1 MNWIKKIQELDF
13 RAYFKLWRAG
23 IKRLYCYRKT
33 VFEMHPDSRVAID
46 QAALLEFNCA
56 WTKAKVYPG
65 VLTLG
70 RNAQLK
76 VSSHFKI
83 YAGAKVYINKNAVL
97 SLGSGYINE
106 RLNLA
111 CYQRIEIGEDVAIAE
126 NVSIRDSDN
135 HSIFN
140 NPEHQ
145 VSAPIVIGNHVWI
158 GMNAT
163 ILKGVKIG
171 DGAIVAAGAVVTKD
185 VPPACLVGGVPAKI
199 IKSGVEWS

>member
-1 MNWIKKIQELDF
+1 MNWIKKMQQLDF
-13 RAYFKLWRAG
+13 RAHFKLWRAG
-23 IKRLYCYRKT
+23 IKRMYCYRKT
-33 VFEMHPDSRVAID
+33 VFETHPGSCIVLD
-46 QAALLEFNCA
+46 QAGILEFNCA
-56 WTKAKVYPG
+56 WTKAQIYPG

-83 YAGAKVYINKNAVL
+83 YAGAKVYINKNAAL

-106 RLNLA
+106 RLNLS
-111 CYQRIEIGEDVAIAE
+111 CYQRIDIGEDVAIAE

-135 HSIFN
+135 HSILN
-140 NPEHQ
+140 NPGQQ
-145 VSAPIVIGNHVWI
+145 VSAPIIIGNHVWI

-163 ILKGVKIG
+163 ILKGVNIG

-199 IKSGVEWS
+199 IKTGVEWS